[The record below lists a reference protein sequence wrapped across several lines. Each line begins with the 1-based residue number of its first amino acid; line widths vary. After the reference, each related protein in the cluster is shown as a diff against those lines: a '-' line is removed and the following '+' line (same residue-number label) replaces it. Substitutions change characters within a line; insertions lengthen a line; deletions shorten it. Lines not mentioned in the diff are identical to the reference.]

1 MKNDFASL
9 TSLPKMGIPA
19 AVVELAY
26 PSEEWL
32 VKQKKRNAIKVI
44 FPQGAQMTYKAGAD
58 RLKRY
63 NKQDKEVE
71 VFEHASSLKSRPP

>member
-1 MKNDFASL
+1 M
-9 TSLPKMGIPA
+9 TSLPKTGIPTA
-19 AVVELAY
+19 IVELAY
-26 PSEEWL
+26 PSEDWL
-32 VKQKKRNAIKVI
+32 QKQKKRNAIRVI

-71 VFEHASSLKSRPP
+71 IFEHAASLKSSLG